1 MCVTVGKI
9 HAVPNNDL
17 IFFLFIRLKKADVQ
31 IKWLHNSLTDVYIPL
46 KVLFREQKEVE
57 AFHKNGL

>member
-31 IKWLHNSLTDVYIPL
+31 IKWLHNSLTDVYIPF